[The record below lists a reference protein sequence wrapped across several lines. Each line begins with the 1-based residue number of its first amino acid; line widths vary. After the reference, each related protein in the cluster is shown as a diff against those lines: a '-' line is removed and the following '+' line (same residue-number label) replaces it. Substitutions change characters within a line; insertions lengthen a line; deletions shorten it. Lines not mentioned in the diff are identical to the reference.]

1 MQIKDVMTDEV
12 TSINTNSNISEVAN
26 IMKNLNVGSVPVV
39 EQNKP
44 VGIVTDRDIAI
55 RNVAG
60 AGDTN
65 SSVRDIMSSNL
76 IYGTP
81 DMSTRE
87 AAKLMSEKQIRRLPI
102 VDQGNLVGIV
112 SLGDLAV
119 QSKTDMEAGEAL
131 SSISIPS
138 KPKK

>member
-1 MQIKDVMTDEV
+1 MQIKDVMTNNV
-12 TSINTNSNISEVAN
+12 TSVNSNSSISDAAN
-26 IMKNLNVGSVPVV
+26 VMKNLNVGSVPVV

-55 RNVAG
+55 RNVAST
-60 AGDTN
+60 GDANN
-65 SSVRDIMSSNL
+65 SVKDVMSSNL

-81 DMSTRE
+81 DMTTQE

-102 VDQGNLVGIV
+102 VDQGNLIGIV

-119 QSKTDMEAGEAL
+119 QSKSDMEAGKAL
-131 SSISIPS
+131 TGISVPS